1 MAELSDGESNK
12 KQQAQSAAG
21 TPAQPGAA
29 DVGAALAGARRGPP
43 STEATAADEA
53 YDIRIGRDGTWYY
66 HGSPIRR
73 LPLVKLFATVLRRD
87 AAGDYWLI
95 TPAERGRIT
104 VDDAPFVAV
113 AVEVAGTGEDQVLTF
128 RTNLDQER
136 EAGPEHPIRVAFA
149 AGTGEPSPY
158 IRIAEGLDAL
168 LSRPVFYEL
177 AGIAVA
183 RDGRMGVWSHRT
195 FFPLDQA

>member
-1 MAELSDGESNK
+1 MAELSDGESK
-12 KQQAQSAAG
+12 KTQPARAQSDAG
-21 TPAQPGAA
+21 AM
-29 DVGAALAGARRGPP
+29 DAALAGARRGP
-43 STEATAADEA
+43 TAQDEA

-73 LPLVKLFATVLRRD
+73 LPLVRLFATVLRRD

-128 RTNLDQER
+128 RTNLDAVR
-136 EAGPEHPIRVAFA
+136 EAGPEHPIRVSFA
-149 AGTGEPSPY
+149 ASTGEPSPY

-177 AGIAVA
+177 AEIAVA

>member
-1 MAELSDGESNK
+1 MAELSDGESK
-12 KQQAQSAAG
+12 KTKPAQAQSDAG
-21 TPAQPGAA
+21 A
-29 DVGAALAGARRGPP
+29 VLAGARRDP
-43 STEATAADEA
+43 TATDEA

-113 AVEVAGTGEDQVLTF
+113 AVEVSGTGEDQVLTF
-128 RTNLDQER
+128 RTNLDHLR

-149 AGTGEPSPY
+149 PDTGEPSPY
-158 IRIAEGLDAL
+158 IRIGEGLDAL

-177 AGIAVA
+177 AEIAVGH
-183 RDGRMGVWSHRT
+183 DGRMGVWSHQT

>member
-1 MAELSDGESNK
+1 MAELSDGESKK
-12 KQQAQSAAG
+12 KQQAQSDAG
-21 TPAQPGAA
+21 ARAQPGAG
-29 DVGAALAGARRGPP
+29 DVASALAGARREP
-43 STEATAADEA
+43 TVADEA

-73 LPLVKLFATVLRRD
+73 LALVKLFATVLRRD
-87 AAGDYWLI
+87 VAGDYWLI

-113 AVEVAGTGEDQVLTF
+113 AVDVTGRGEDQVLTF
-128 RTNLDQER
+128 RTNLDHVR
-136 EAGPEHPIRVAFA
+136 EAGPEHPIRVTFA
-149 AGTGEPSPY
+149 ADTGEPSPY

-177 AGIAVA
+177 AEIAVSH
-183 RDGRMGVWSHRT
+183 DGRMGVWSHRT

>member
-1 MAELSDGESNK
+1 MAELSDGESK
-12 KQQAQSAAG
+12 KTQPAQAQSDAG
-21 TPAQPGAA
+21 AV
-29 DVGAALAGARRGPP
+29 DAALAGARRSP
-43 STEATAADEA
+43 TAADEA

-73 LPLVKLFATVLRRD
+73 LPLVKLFTTVLRRD

-113 AVEVAGTGEDQVLTF
+113 AVEAAGEGEEQILTF
-128 RTNLDQER
+128 RTNLDHVR
-136 EAGPEHPIRVAFA
+136 EAGPEHPIRVTFA
-149 AGTGEPSPY
+149 PDTGEPSPY

-177 AGIAVA
+177 AEIAVSH
-183 RDGRMGVWSHRT
+183 DGRMGVWSHRT

>member
-21 TPAQPGAA
+21 TGPA
-29 DVGAALAGARRGPP
+29 DMGAALAAARRGP
-43 STEATAADEA
+43 TTADEA

-95 TPAERGRIT
+95 TPAERGRIA

-128 RTNLDQER
+128 RTNLDAVR

-158 IRIAEGLDAL
+158 IRIAEGLEAL

-177 AGIAVA
+177 AGIAVSHN
-183 RDGRMGVWSHRT
+183 GRMGVWSHRT

>member
-1 MAELSDGESNK
+1 MAELSDGESK
-12 KQQAQSAAG
+12 KTQPAQAQSDAG
-21 TPAQPGAA
+21 AV
-29 DVGAALAGARRGPP
+29 DAALAGARRTPP
-43 STEATAADEA
+43 STEMAAADEA

-95 TPAERGRIT
+95 TRAERGRIT

-113 AVEVAGTGEDQVLTF
+113 AVEVSGTGEDQVLTF
-128 RTNLDQER
+128 RTNLDAVR

-149 AGTGEPSPY
+149 PDTGEPSPY

-177 AGIAVA
+177 AEIAVA